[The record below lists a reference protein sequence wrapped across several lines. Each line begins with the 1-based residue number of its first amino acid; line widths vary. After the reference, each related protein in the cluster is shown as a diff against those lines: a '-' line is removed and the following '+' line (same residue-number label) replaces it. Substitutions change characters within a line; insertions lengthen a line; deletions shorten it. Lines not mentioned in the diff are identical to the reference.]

1 MRTLRALRAIVWLR
15 WRLLKNS
22 LQSTRR
28 DSIEQVSR
36 ALALIVPLLIIALTA
51 GTFISVS
58 IVGFVSGS
66 MMADGRLGPAPA
78 LLVVRLLVGLM
89 AFTILSLAVISPNQ
103 SSLSRYKRLLLL
115 PIHRRVLHLIEVV
128 ASLADPWVAVVG
140 AGLTTLGIG
149 VIAGGRPMAGL
160 AALVAGWLTLAVIV
174 CGSSLAGFL
183 VAWLMR
189 DRRRGE
195 MFTLVFVLSISVLSI
210 VPALF
215 SSSLDSEQRPR
226 EGRPGQ
232 SINVQDL
239 DRRLPVWTHYLP
251 SELHG
256 RTIRMALEND
266 SAATAAGLAAL
277 AGQAFLLFVA
287 SAAIHR
293 RMLDSLE
300 GDQSRRRKK
309 TVSFGFPR
317 LPLLT
322 PSASAIAW
330 TMMRTAFRTVRGRL
344 TIILPGPLLAIL
356 TAGFKNIPDENWAR
370 HAGDYGFVL
379 FGVMIFF
386 SFYAMQ
392 ALTMNMFGSDRAGLT
407 MQLLAPVTNRQLA
420 WGKIAG
426 LAIVLSTG
434 VTLSFIAAVLVS
446 RPGPPAYW
454 VAVLLGGVATFI
466 LIAPF
471 AVWMSAL
478 FPVAS
483 DLSKTGAGGN
493 PHPLPMFAGIFV
505 TAILAAPT
513 VLILALSYFWLKSS
527 LAAAGLATM
536 WLVIACAIGIPL
548 VNLASRTIGYRRENL
563 AIVAQNR

>member
-1 MRTLRALRAIVWLR
+1 MRTFRALRAIVWLR

-22 LQSTRR
+22 LHSTRR
-28 DSIEQVSR
+28 DSLEQVSR
-36 ALALIVPLLIIALTA
+36 ALELIVPLLIIALTA
-51 GTFISVS
+51 GTFITVS
-58 IVGFVSGS
+58 LVGFVSGS
-66 MMADGRLGPAPA
+66 MMADGRLASAPA
-78 LLVVRLLVGLM
+78 LLIVRLLVALM
-89 AFTILSLAVISPNQ
+89 AFTILSLAVISPTQ

-115 PIHRRVLHLIEVV
+115 PIHRRVLHLVEVV
-128 ASLADPWVAVVG
+128 ASLADPWLAVVG

-149 VIAGGRPMAGL
+149 VIAGGQPLAGL
-160 AALVAGWLTLAVIV
+160 ATLAAGWLTLVVIV
-174 CGSSLAGFL
+174 CAASLAGFL

-215 SSSLDSEQRPR
+215 SSSLDSDSGGSGQ
-226 EGRPGQ
+226 GRRR
-232 SINVQDL
+232 SINVHDL
-239 DRRLPVWTHYLP
+239 DQRLPAWTHYLP

-256 RTIRMALEND
+256 RTIAASLEGD
-266 SAATAAGLAAL
+266 ATATAAGLAAL
-277 AGQAFLLFVA
+277 AGQAFLLFAA
-287 SAAIHR
+287 SGAVHR

-300 GDQSRRRKK
+300 GDQSRRRKR
-309 TVSFGFPR
+309 TLTFGFPQ

-322 PSASAIAW
+322 PPASAIAW

-370 HAGDYGFVL
+370 YAGEYGFLL

-420 WGKIAG
+420 WGKVAG

-434 VTLSFIAAVLVS
+434 VSLSFVAAMLVAA
-446 RPGPPAYW
+446 PGPPAYW
-454 VAVLLGGVATFI
+454 LAVVLGAVATFI
-466 LIAPF
+466 LIAPV

-493 PHPLPMFAGIFV
+493 PHPLPMFAGIFI

-513 VLILALSYFWLKSS
+513 VLILGVSHFWLQSS
-527 LAAAGLATM
+527 LAAAGLAAM
-536 WLVIACAIGIPL
+536 WLAIACAIGIPL
-548 VNLASRTIGYRRENL
+548 VNLASRTVGYRRENL